1 MTVNVLEQQR
11 ETSSTSSSEDPI
23 EIQLSPADTATF
35 TEWTALEQQL
45 DSVPLAASSAWTE
58 TWLRHYGD
66 LVTPRV
72 AIARRGEQTC
82 GICLVTDA
90 RSQRAGPFRLRTRHL
105 GTAGEPQTD
114 SVCVEYNSVLA
125 APEQQVQV
133 TQAVWQRLQ
142 QDSDSGWDE
151 LRLDGFDE
159 QTCIAEFGDASIQW
173 ERRVSRYFDLD
184 AARAEGSRILERLG
198 GSTRSQLRRTLKKY
212 GPLDFQWAESLND
225 ADDILGELVDLH
237 QARWQA
243 VGQPGAFA
251 SRRFLGFQRDLLA
264 RLVPDERIVLVRV
277 RHDGETVGCLM
288 LLNDRGRLLDYLSGF
303 ADFQRK
309 PSPGI
314 VSHYLCME
322 EALRRGFSAY
332 DFLVGDKRHKE
343 NLSTHANH
351 LVWGVL
357 RRPSLRNRSI
367 GALRQARQLLGS
379 RRQQA
384 DGETVTRT

>member
-1 MTVNVLEQQR
+1 MTVNVLELQT
-11 ETSSTSSSEDPI
+11 ETSQTDAPI
-23 EIQLSPADTATF
+23 EIDLSPADSTAF
-35 TEWTALEQQL
+35 SQWAALEQQL
-45 DSVPLAASSAWTE
+45 DRVPLAASSAWTE

-66 LVTPRV
+66 LVTARV
-72 AIARRGEQTC
+72 AVARSAGRVC
-82 GICLVTDA
+82 GMCLMTDA

-105 GTAGEPQTD
+105 GTAGEPQAD

-133 TQAVWQRLQ
+133 TQAVWQSLQ
-142 QDSDSGWDE
+142 QDAGWDE

-159 QTCIAEFGDASIQW
+159 QTCIAEIGDASIQW

-184 AARAEGSRILERLG
+184 AAREGESGILERLG
-198 GSTRSQLRRTLKKY
+198 GNTRSQLRRTLKKY
-212 GPLDFQWAESLND
+212 GSLDVQWATSLND
-225 ADDILGELVDLH
+225 ADDILGELVELH

-251 SRRFLGFQRDLLA
+251 SRRFLDFQRDLLA
-264 RLVPDERIVLVRV
+264 RLVPDERVVLVRV

-343 NLSTHANH
+343 NLSTHTNQ

-357 RRPSLRNRSI
+357 RRPSFRNRTI
-367 GALRQARQLLGS
+367 QALRRVRQF
-379 RRQQA
+379 
-384 DGETVTRT
+384 T